1 MVSFLSSAQ
10 WLRPKKI
17 NYSNLFHE
25 NLINGKQ
32 VSLWNKNNKQKKYIY
47 FKILVWNLVWI
58 LHFLSVFLFPSFFQL
73 TFTFRGI
80 WWHFEKRRKVRCFF
94 RHGCVQQHF
103 FLQEFSKAFCKMFT
117 EKFSP
122 DYHKLRKDKSSSVVS
137 LQCQII
143 PYHPKWSRHIMR
155 AVSQKTSQLLG
166 EG

>member
-103 FLQEFSKAFCKMFT
+103 FFSRNSQKHFVKCLQKN
-117 EKFSP
+117 SP
-122 DYHKLRKDKSSSVVS
+122 PIIINWGKINLHQLFHYNARLSH
-137 LQCQII
+137 II
-143 PYHPKWSRHIMR
+143 PNEVDTLWELCHKRLPNF
-155 AVSQKTSQLLG
+155 
-166 EG
+166 